1 MMNTTT
7 FSSAI
12 QQKRMGRKIRVE
24 VLLTVILVAAAF
36 LLTI

>member
-12 QQKRMGRKIRVE
+12 QQKRIGRKIWVE
-24 VLLTVILVAAAF
+24 VVLTVILATAAF

>member
-7 FSSAI
+7 FSSPI
-12 QQKRMGRKIRVE
+12 QQKRMGRKIQVE
-24 VLLTVILVAAAF
+24 ILLTIILAAAAF